1 MDETDGHPPEPEAPA
16 ERPRRAHT
24 ILGRLSQAVREQNWF
39 AVALELVIVVLG
51 VVIGFQI
58 TAWGQ
63 ARSDAAREAGYLEQI
78 ASDLAETERVMA
90 EGNLGARDIERA
102 IYLLERAFYT
112 PERPP
117 RDSLLVWLGNAAF
130 GAPRRPVLGTVEALV
145 SSGDLALVRNDSLR
159 SALTQ
164 YLEDARSEID
174 TQARFERTRASAEEQ
189 LRRHADFSVPIK
201 AVLPPEHIEGA
212 LGVPIGET
220 AYFDGPRRSPL
231 PLNVDGFLS
240 NGEARHAVE
249 QLVLGT
255 QNLRRGRGRMLR
267 DATALRALVEAER
280 QD

>member
-1 MDETDGHPPEPEAPA
+1 MAETAEQPPEPEASVAHPQ
-16 ERPRRAHT
+16 RAHT
-24 ILGRLSQAVREQNWF
+24 ILGRLAQAVREQNWF
-39 AVALELVIVVLG
+39 AVVLELLIVVLG

-63 ARSDAAREAGYLEQI
+63 ARSDAAREASYLGQI
-78 ASDLAETERVMA
+78 ASDLAETERVMT
-90 EGNLGARDIERA
+90 EGDLGARDVERS

-145 SSGDLALVRNDSLR
+145 SSGDLALVRDDSLR
-159 SALTQ
+159 SALTG
-164 YLEDARSEID
+164 YLEDARSEVDI
-174 TQARFERTRASAEEQ
+174 QARFEGTRASAEKQ

-201 AVLPPEHIEGA
+201 AVLPLERIEGA

-220 AYFDGPRRSPL
+220 AYFDGPRRSPS
-231 PLNVDGFLS
+231 PLDVDGFLS

-249 QLVLGT
+249 QLALGT